1 MRSDGLAHEHPSDE
15 AADLARLQLIP
26 TGERDRLFASMFEHA
41 AIGIALV
48 DMDGHPVESNPAL
61 HRMLGYTADELGR
74 MVFTDFTHPEDAAAD
89 WELFEELCRGE
100 RDHYHMTK
108 RYIRKDGELVVGHLT
123 VSLLRDDAGAPEYA
137 IGMVEDV
144 TAREATSEQ
153 LRTTETKFRALV
165 EQISAITYTWSWR
178 DDRYFVDYASPQIER
193 ILGYTPEEWRADP
206 TGWYDWV
213 HDDDRDAVI
222 AENKRCE
229 KSGEPYSMQYRMIR
243 KDGTVIWVEDSWV
256 VVWNDREEFAF
267 QGVVFDVTARKRAEE
282 KLAESAE
289 LLQAIFRSEP
299 ECVKLVAR
307 DGTLLQMNA
316 AGLEMIEADEPGTV
330 IGECVYP
337 IIADED
343 REAYRAFNESVFEGG
358 SGRLEFDIV
367 GLKGTRRSMET
378 SSVPL
383 RAPTGEIVASLS
395 VTRDVSERKRAAEE
409 LTTTLGDL
417 RRSSEERLRM
427 LGRLVSAQED
437 ERQRIALDIHDDT
450 IQKLTAVGLRL
461 DNLKRA
467 HPALAQDPQCGIL
480 TDTVQ
485 KAIRRLR
492 TLTFELRPP
501 ALDQGSLAT
510 ALHQLLDLDPE
521 GPAHTI
527 DDRLDTQPSGE
538 AASAAY
544 RIAQEALAN
553 IRKHAGA
560 TKVDITLA
568 SQDGGILVE
577 VRDDGRGM
585 PDAESVSDRPGHVGL
600 VSMRE
605 RAELVGGWLK
615 IKSAKDRGTT
625 VSFWLPDADRRRLAA
640 L

>member
-1 MRSDGLAHEHPSDE
+1 MRSDGLAHEHPSAEE
-15 AADLARLQLIP
+15 AELARLRLIP
-26 TGERDRLFASMFEHA
+26 TGERDRLIASMFEHA
-41 AIGIALV
+41 AVGIALV
-48 DMDGHPVESNPAL
+48 DMDGHPIESNPAL
-61 HRMLGYTADELGR
+61 HRMLGYSAEELGQ

-89 WELFEELCRGE
+89 WELFEELCRGA

-123 VSLLRDDAGAPEYA
+123 VSLLRNDAGEPEYA

-144 TAREATSEQ
+144 TTREATVEQ
-153 LRTTETKFRALV
+153 LRETETKFRALV

-178 DDRYFVDYASPQIER
+178 DDRYFVDYASPQIEP

-213 HDDDRDAVI
+213 HESDRKAVI

-229 KSGEPYSMQYRMIR
+229 KSGEPYSMQYRMTR

-256 VVWNDREEFAF
+256 VVSNDRDDRAF
-267 QGVVFDVTARKRAEE
+267 QGVVFDVTERKRAEE
-282 KLAESAE
+282 KLAESAQ
-289 LLQAIFRSEP
+289 LLEAIFRSEP

-316 AGLEMIEADEPGTV
+316 AGLEMIEADEPDAV

-383 RAPTGEIVASLS
+383 RRPTGEIVASLS
-395 VTRDVSERKRAAEE
+395 VTRDVTERKRAAEE
-409 LTTTLGDL
+409 LTVTLGDL

-427 LGRLVSAQED
+427 LSRLVRAQED

-492 TLTFELRPP
+492 TFTFELRPP

-527 DDRLDTQPSGE
+527 EDRLDAQPSGE
-538 AASAAY
+538 VAAAAY

-553 IRKHAGA
+553 IRKHARA
-560 TKVDITLA
+560 SKVDISLV
-568 SQDGGILVE
+568 SQDGGVLAE

-585 PDAESVSDRPGHVGL
+585 PDADGVSDRPGHVGL

-605 RAELVGGWLK
+605 RAELAGGWLR

-625 VSFWLPDADRRRLAA
+625 VSFWLPDTDRGRLAA